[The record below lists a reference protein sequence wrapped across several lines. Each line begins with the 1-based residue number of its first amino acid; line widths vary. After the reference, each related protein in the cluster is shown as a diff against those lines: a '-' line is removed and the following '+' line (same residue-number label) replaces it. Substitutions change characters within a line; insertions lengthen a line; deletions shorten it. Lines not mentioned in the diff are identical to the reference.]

1 MLYFEDIEIGS
12 LRTSGP
18 YLVSRDEI
26 VEFAKKYDP
35 QPRHID
41 EDAAAHSVAGGLT
54 AAGSHTFAIYTALTH
69 GFQPRLHSLAA
80 LGWDEVRLPNPVRPG
95 DELDLTSTI
104 VEKRESRSKPDRGI
118 VRVEI
123 RLRNQKGETVLQCF
137 PTVLVARRP
146 AAN

>member
-35 QPRHID
+35 QDRHVD

-54 AAGSHTFAIYTALTH
+54 AAGSHTFAIYTALTRR
-69 GFQPRLHSLAA
+69 FQPPVHTLAA
-80 LGWDEVRLPNPVRPG
+80 LGWDELRLPNPVRPG
-95 DELDLTSTI
+95 DELDLTST
-104 VEKRESRSKPDRGI
+104 VLEKRESNSNPTRGI
-118 VRVEI
+118 VRFQI
-123 RLRNQKGETVLQCF
+123 RLRNQKRETALQCISNI
-137 PTVLVARRP
+137 LVAKRP

>member
-35 QPRHID
+35 QPRHVD

-54 AAGSHTFAIYTALTH
+54 AAGSHTFAIYTALTR
-69 GFQPRLHSLAA
+69 GIQPRMHTLAA

-95 DELDLTSTI
+95 DQLTLEGTFL
-104 VEKRESRSKPDRGI
+104 EKRESRSNPDRAI
-118 VRVEI
+118 VRTQI
-123 RLRNQKGETVLQCF
+123 RLRNQKGETVLQCISNI
-137 PTVLVARRP
+137 LVAKRP
-146 AAN
+146 AAS